1 MFQVM
6 VRCVPTDPSASTDI
20 EYTKDFLS
28 SSYEQLFAFFKDCV
42 DKNLVINLVEVNP
55 SMSADFCGYY
65 STTLENAQAFQ
76 QVVEDMSADFSLK
89 KFWHNCGLALTVD
102 ITEIDFDSLPDLYTL
117 VDVDTGELWEISFP
131 LY

>member
-6 VRCVPTDPSASTDI
+6 VHCVSTDPSASTDI
-20 EYTKDFLS
+20 DYTKSFLNT
-28 SSYEQLFAFFKDCV
+28 SYEQLFALFKDCV
-42 DKNLVINLVEVNP
+42 DKNLIINLVQVDP
-55 SMSADFCGYY
+55 TMASDFCGYY

-89 KFWHNCGLALTVD
+89 KFWQDCGLALTVD

-117 VDVDTGELWEISFP
+117 IDVDTGELWEISFP
-131 LY
+131 LP